1 MTSLERNIWIGSA
14 TLGAVVVGWLLGRAT
29 WVDAQAQKVV
39 QTPTALPAIV
49 DRKWGKR
56 TSENERLQG
65 FTIDDA
71 ALKEGA
77 LLGQR
82 SLIFATSEDLAAFLK
97 RAGDKVKVLNRI
109 DALNALRIG
118 FGDLTDLDGLLDG
131 SEDMGYIFPAYTP
144 NPSGGVVQAD
154 AKPLGNRLLEWLG
167 LGEFDA
173 SLGKGVKIAILDTG
187 VVPHPAYGDG
197 VNNIFLIDGAL
208 DYADW
213 NGHGT
218 AAASLILGDNQQV
231 PGAAPGAELS
241 SWVVADRD
249 GVSNSAL
256 IAQAIVAAAD
266 AGNQIISISMGSY
279 GDSSLLRAAVEYAQ
293 SKNAILVISSGNDG
307 YGQSAYPAAYSK
319 DYQNVVPAVALDAL
333 NNHLLFSNQAQTNAL
348 SAPGWGVNAAYPG
361 DQMVSFSGTSASA
374 PIIAGSIAAVM
385 SAQNCNAQ
393 QALAAIYK
401 YTNEAGA
408 AGYDPYT
415 GAGAVNIGRILQKNT
430 SGIYD
435 AAAAS
440 HLITPPR
447 TGVAANV
454 QVNIQNQGTATL
466 TNVPVEVTTPSG
478 TSILSVP
485 SLGAGE
491 VKSFTLSLPN
501 ATFAN
506 GASVSVSSSI
516 KATDA
521 VYKNNTRTTTYS
533 PPPVAD

>member
-1 MTSLERNIWIGSA
+1 MTSSERNIWIGTA

-29 WVDAQAQKVV
+29 WVDAQAEKVV
-39 QTPTALPAIV
+39 QAPSALPAIV
-49 DRKWGKR
+49 DREWGKR
-56 TSENERLQG
+56 TAANERGQG
-65 FTIDDA
+65 FAIDDA

-77 LLGQR
+77 LPGQR
-82 SLIFATSEDLAAFLK
+82 SLIFASAEDLEAFLK
-97 RAGDKVKVLNRI
+97 RAGDHVKVLNRI

-131 SEDMGYIFPAYTP
+131 SEEMGYIFPAYTP

-167 LGEFDA
+167 LDEFDE

-218 AAASLILGDNQQV
+218 AAASLILGDSQQV
-231 PGAAPGAELS
+231 PGAAPGADLT

-293 SKNAILVISSGNDG
+293 SKNAIIVASSGNDG
-307 YGQSAYPAAYSK
+307 YTKAAYPAGYA
-319 DYQNVVPAVALDAL
+319 NVVAAVGVDAQ
-333 NNHLLFSNQAQTNAL
+333 NNHLLFSNEAKSSAL

-385 SAQNCNAQ
+385 SAQNYNAQ
-393 QALAAIYK
+393 QAIAAIYN

-430 SGIYD
+430 TGIYD

-440 HLITPPR
+440 HLITPPS

-466 TNVPVEVTTPSG
+466 TNVPVEVITPSG

-501 ATFAN
+501 AAFAN
-506 GASVSVSSSI
+506 GASVSVSSTI

-521 VYKNNTRTTTYS
+521 VYKNNVRTTTYS

>member
-1 MTSLERNIWIGSA
+1 
-14 TLGAVVVGWLLGRAT
+14 
-29 WVDAQAQKVV
+29 
-39 QTPTALPAIV
+39 
-49 DRKWGKR
+49 
-56 TSENERLQG
+56 
-65 FTIDDA
+65 
-71 ALKEGA
+71 
-77 LLGQR
+77 
-82 SLIFATSEDLAAFLK
+82 
-97 RAGDKVKVLNRI
+97 
-109 DALNALRIG
+109 
-118 FGDLTDLDGLLDG
+118 
-131 SEDMGYIFPAYTP
+131 
-144 NPSGGVVQAD
+144 
-154 AKPLGNRLLEWLG
+154 
-167 LGEFDA
+167 
-173 SLGKGVKIAILDTG
+173 
-187 VVPHPAYGDG
+187 
-197 VNNIFLIDGAL
+197 
-208 DYADW
+208 
-213 NGHGT
+213 
-218 AAASLILGDNQQV
+218 LILGDSQQV
-231 PGAAPGAELS
+231 PGAAPGADLT

-293 SKNAILVISSGNDG
+293 SKNAIIVASSGNDG
-307 YGQSAYPAAYSK
+307 YTKAAYPAGYA
-319 DYQNVVPAVALDAL
+319 NVVAAVGVDAQ
-333 NNHLLFSNQAQTNAL
+333 NNHLLFSNEAKSSAL

-385 SAQNCNAQ
+385 SAQNYNAQ
-393 QALAAIYK
+393 QALAAIYN

-430 SGIYD
+430 TGIYD

-440 HLITPPR
+440 HLITPPS

-466 TNVPVEVTTPSG
+466 TNVPVEVITPSG

-501 ATFAN
+501 AAFAN
-506 GASVSVSSSI
+506 GASVSVSSTI

-521 VYKNNTRTTTYS
+521 VYKNNVRTTTYS